1 MQLYFRFL
9 AMTWFLIFFIGTGST
24 LLQAASPEKQFA
36 DVVTDVPYP
45 GAVMGE
51 RRRSLDLYLPMPA
64 SGQKP
69 PLLIFVHGG
78 FWLLPDDDFRI
89 GPSVVDALVPEG
101 IAVALLRYRLAP
113 GYPHPAQAE
122 DVAASVAMLVKEAKK
137 YGYDP
142 NRIFLAGHSAGGHLA
157 ALVGSDRGYLGKYG
171 IGATAIA
178 GVISFS
184 GLFDLVPRP
193 GISEEQ
199 RVAVEKTFGRDPVAL
214 RKASPISYA
223 RSDLPPILLLA
234 AHKDFP
240 GFANDAKRY
249 YDALTAAGAKRVER
263 WIVGD
268 RDHFTLMR
276 LGDEDNEGRM

>member
-89 GPSVVDALVPEG
+89 GPAVVDALVPEG

-113 GYPHPAQAE
+113 GYQHTAQAE
-122 DVAASVAMLVKEAKK
+122 GVAAAVAMLIEDAKK
-137 YGYDP
+137 IGYHP
-142 NRIFLAGHSAGGHLA
+142 NRSFLSGHSAGGHLA
-157 ALVGSDRGYLGKYG
+157 ALAASDRTYLAKHHV
-171 IGATAIA
+171 TPDSLA
-178 GVISFS
+178 GVVTFS
-184 GLFDLVPRP
+184 GLFDL
-193 GISEEQ
+193 
-199 RVAVEKTFGRDPVAL
+199 
-214 RKASPISYA
+214 
-223 RSDLPPILLLA
+223 
-234 AHKDFP
+234 
-240 GFANDAKRY
+240 
-249 YDALTAAGAKRVER
+249 
-263 WIVGD
+263 
-268 RDHFTLMR
+268 
-276 LGDEDNEGRM
+276 